1 MATGILLAN
10 LGTPSA
16 PTRKAVRKYLA
27 EFLWDPR
34 VVEIPRPLWWFI
46 LHGIVLRVRP
56 KKSAKLYQQIWTA
69 EGSPLLVYSQRLAVA
84 LQRQLQDKAIVV
96 LGMRYGEPSIE
107 NALNQ
112 LHEQRVDRIIVLP
125 LYPQYSATTT
135 ASIFDAVA
143 AAFKKWRYLPKL
155 DFIQQYF
162 DQPDYIQ
169 AITDS
174 ICQQYNP
181 EHHLIFSFHGLPQR
195 CVELGDP
202 YQQQCQKTAELI
214 AANLQLS
221 KANYSVVF
229 QSRFGAAEWLKPYCD
244 VTLRELPKKGIKQV
258 SVVCPGFAVDCLET
272 LEEIAQQNREIF
284 LQAGGEE
291 FTYIPALNDS
301 VAQVDILKKL
311 IMQTTDALK

>member
-16 PTRKAVRKYLA
+16 PTHKAVRKYLA

-69 EGSPLLVYSQRLAVA
+69 EGSPLLVYSQRLVMA
-84 LQRQLQDKAIVV
+84 LQKQLQDKAVVV

-155 DFIQQYF
+155 DFVQQYF
-162 DQPDYIQ
+162 NQPDYIQ

-244 VTLRELPKKGIKQV
+244 VTLRELPKQGTKRV
-258 SVVCPGFAVDCLET
+258 SVVCPGFVVDCLET

-291 FTYIPALNDS
+291 FAYIPALNDS

-311 IMQTTDALK
+311 IMQTTDALQ